1 MGGTFTKCS
10 SHRNKLATLA
20 RSVCSI
26 PDSSASEKGE
36 E

>member
-1 MGGTFTKCS
+1 MGGTFIKRG
-10 SHRNKLATLA
+10 SHSDKLATLA

-26 PDSSASEKGE
+26 PDSSASEEGE